1 MMQIEVS
8 ILSPY
13 VEVRDG
19 DSDHLKMIK
28 YCIQYKKTTDD
39 EIRTKIVALRNT
51 VLKNNMNPI
60 QILKHAIET
69 NHVFTDDSVALH
81 MNEKQYQALKEKKL
95 SILFIDMIEKALK
108 HEKADGDRYGVRLV
122 DILAI
127 NDAKLQLKLTPNP
140 TTACKLCFEAI
151 YKSFCDGF
159 ITKVDPSLLP
169 VPEPVVEQPKVEE
182 QVAPVVPVAAQITQP
197 NPLLEQLINQ
207 KDLENS
213 ELSAKLHQLQEQL
226 QSQQAA
232 ADQRTQALNDELS
245 DLKRKNATLQLKLE
259 SQNEALENE
268 TNLVCELEAK
278 IKQMNAQIQDLEAKI
293 PTQEVQEVVQE

>member
-108 HEKADGDRYGVRLV
+108 HEKAEGDRYGVRLV

-169 VPEPVVEQPKVEE
+169 VQPVVEQPKVEE
-182 QVAPVVPVAAQITQP
+182 QIAPVPIAAEKTQP

-213 ELSAKLHQLQEQL
+213 ELSAKLQQLQEQL
-226 QSQQAA
+226 QSQQSV

-278 IKQMNAQIQDLEAKI
+278 IKQMNAQILDLEAKVVV
-293 PTQEVQEVVQE
+293 PEVQEVVQE